1 MRSPGPSL
9 RRTMETAWYI
19 IAAIAFAA
27 VIVLLIVSF
36 MRDRAYL
43 RKRGLNAMGSE
54 LREEVEQERA
64 ASMERRDRF
73 REALDSAKERG
84 EERRDG

>member
-1 MRSPGPSL
+1 
-9 RRTMETAWYI
+9 MESAWYI

-27 VIVLLIVSF
+27 VIVLLVVSF
-36 MRDRAYL
+36 WRDRAYL
-43 RKRGLNAMGSE
+43 RKRGLEAMGNE

-64 ASMERRDRF
+64 ASMERRERF
-73 REALDSAKERG
+73 KEAMDSAMEKG